1 MKKKLTPDNIQE
13 LTENQ
18 IFVFGSN
25 MNGNHAGG
33 AARLAVERFGAAGRR
48 HTRPVL
54 RHSNVR

>member
-25 MNGNHAGG
+25 MVIM
-33 AARLAVERFGAAGRR
+33 LEGRQD
-48 HTRPVL
+48 
-54 RHSNVR
+54 